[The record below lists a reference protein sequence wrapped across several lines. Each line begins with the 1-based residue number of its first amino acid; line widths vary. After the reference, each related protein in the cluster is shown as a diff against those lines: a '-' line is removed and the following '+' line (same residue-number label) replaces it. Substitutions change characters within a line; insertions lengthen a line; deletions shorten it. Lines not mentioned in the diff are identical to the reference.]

1 MLEPSRDG
9 QLHLQIRAIQSIC
22 ILTVLFHGGCIRR
35 CTTTLAFVRR
45 GASKERG
52 GTRCP
57 GSAASEAR
65 AARLVCENMPNT
77 VVCITWVC
85 TPKTRFLQATEQS
98 GVSNKILETFEGTS
112 PLQ

>member
-1 MLEPSRDG
+1 MVNCISKYG
-9 QLHLQIRAIQSIC
+9 QYKAFASLQYYSM
-22 ILTVLFHGGCIRR
+22 GGCIRR